1 MAKKIK
7 LDLSQFKASGVYTL
21 EFDASENVILTSQ
34 TIRLVVGFSNK
45 GPFNAPVYI
54 PDVTT
59 AIAIFGDIDKNL
71 ESQGCYFQRSILTC
85 LSTGPVFAL
94 NLLRLN
100 NDVDSPTADK
110 VDYFGFSVAT
120 DEPNGVLTSRLYSS
134 FYNKERFWFADV
146 DYFLATMSV
155 VDQGRIFNLVNL
167 GQQSMSVI
175 VRKSTDAT
183 PPLQGYD
190 IFAIDWYGANNVPS
204 YVHPYDYISDW
215 FIDVIAVSGD
225 WTNYQ
230 ALSEDPEWSAF
241 FTPNGFIKSQINNFL
256 SQQNVNIITQV
267 TGCLIVDF
275 VDLNGNNQF
284 IQTLVNNNTPS
295 TGLFC
300 AVDAEGLEYLCQ
312 NRFKVDLVGNFLIDE
327 LTGDRDLQDPTLNFL
342 SYDQQLIQD
351 YLYTQNS
358 IGITGGGVTGGT
370 AGVDYTQLNV
380 GTLFNL
386 GGPTGPTAG
395 VPASALEP
403 YNPSL
408 TFGGLHY
415 LRTNSGVTGGAVVN
429 VYITN
434 GGSGYTSAPTVSFSG
449 SGTGAAANAV
459 LTGGSVSSI
468 ALTASGSGYTS
479 APSVILSGGGGT
491 GAAASADILTEPSL
505 TSAQKLLLKDFSTPT
520 ASYSPFILGTVSIPA
535 GLSGNVINQF
545 TSGDLVKLKISGV
558 REIAGNL
565 TITFT
570 HPLDTPIYA
579 SQGIQVSPTSFTAGP
594 SGGVYEFYQQFGA
607 SDYLDIVNVASIT
620 GGTASNALTGQIST
634 RLYQNILY
642 QEIEDGDQIWWNA
655 DGTSPYFIDVQTT
668 IDRDQF
674 NVSYV
679 RAFNNVARLSPTD
692 LINYPAFGTV
702 YASDNIGQPVSAGKT
717 DIISNVN
724 SINQFLDVLTKID
737 STSFTFVPVN
747 DPQNPNNNR
756 IISVGD
762 YLVSTDL
769 ELCETVGAN
778 RQSRLTK
785 VTSVAQTTTSGV
797 VRVTCARPIFYYAGS
812 PVQVQKF
819 KSIPQFTRSFDFIYL
834 SGYTMRD
841 AQRPNGT
848 DLRVD
853 EILNVLYD
861 TNLAAT
867 LATKDVISFRY
878 IVDTFSGTI
887 QPNSKYQLSKLAMM
901 RQKALAFINAPS
913 MAQFRASTD
922 PRFTNAPTAVD
933 PFPPLEA
940 QYIAEGGNL
949 SLNPSYT
956 FSLPTQDLGASFAGY
971 FTPYITIR
979 ENNRNTNVPP
989 AAYVSNNFVR
999 KFANGEPYN
1008 IIAGQK
1014 RGTISGG
1021 NIVGVEYDFTDEDRG
1036 WLEPFGLNP
1045 IIKKRGFGVVIF
1057 GNQTAYQT
1065 VNSAFGLL
1073 HVRDLLISLENDVE
1087 EILANYLF
1095 DFNEDSIRLEIK
1107 TLVDTYLD
1115 GVRAGGGI
1123 YAYQVIMDASNNPP
1137 SVIDMNMGII
1147 DVIIEPAR
1155 GIQKFINRITVTRT
1169 GGIASGGFINFV

>member
-1 MAKKIK
+1 M
-7 LDLSQFKASGVYTL
+7 
-21 EFDASENVILTSQ
+21 
-34 TIRLVVGFSNK
+34 VGFSNK

-71 ESQGCYFQRSILTC
+71 ESQGCFFQRSILTC

-120 DEPNGVLTSRLYSS
+120 DQPNGVLTSRLYSS

-190 IFAIDWYGANNVPS
+190 VFAIDWYGANNVPS

-230 ALSEDPEWSAF
+230 VLSEDPEWSAF

-267 TGCLIVDF
+267 TGCLIIDF

-312 NRFKVDLVGNFLIDE
+312 NPFKVDLVGNFLIDE

-342 SYDQQLIQD
+342 SYDQQLVQD

-370 AGVDYTQLNV
+370 AGVAYTSLNV

-403 YNPSL
+403 YNPSV

-415 LRTNSGVTGGAVVN
+415 LRTNSGVTGGSVVN
-429 VYITN
+429 VFVGA
-434 GGSGYTSAPTVSFSG
+434 GGSGYTSAPTVIFNNPVGAS
-449 SGTGAAANAV
+449 GAAAYSV
-459 LTGGSVSSI
+459 ISGGSVTSVV
-468 ALTASGSGYTS
+468 LTSGGSGYTT
-479 APSVILSGGGGT
+479 APTIGLTGGGGT
-491 GAAASADILTEPSL
+491 GAQAYADILTQPSL

-570 HPLDTPIYA
+570 HPLDTPVYA
-579 SQGIQVSPTSFTAGP
+579 SQGIQVSPTSFTATT
-594 SGGVYEFYQQFGA
+594 SGVVSEFYQQFGA

-655 DGTSPYFIDVQTT
+655 AGTSPYFIDVQTT

-692 LINYPAFGTV
+692 LIDYPAFGTV

-785 VTSVAQTTTSGV
+785 VTAVAQTTTSGV
-797 VRVTCARPIFYYAGS
+797 VRVVCARPIFYYAGS

-848 DLRVD
+848 DARVD
-853 EILNVLYD
+853 EILDVLYD

-887 QPNSKYQLSKLAMM
+887 QPDSKFQLSKLAMM

-1065 VNSAFGLL
+1065 VSSAFGLL

-1087 EILANYLF
+1087 EILSNYLF

>member
-1 MAKKIK
+1 M
-7 LDLSQFKASGVYTL
+7 
-21 EFDASENVILTSQ
+21 
-34 TIRLVVGFSNK
+34 
-45 GPFNAPVYI
+45 
-54 PDVTT
+54 
-59 AIAIFGDIDKNL
+59 
-71 ESQGCYFQRSILTC
+71 
-85 LSTGPVFAL
+85 
-94 NLLRLN
+94 
-100 NDVDSPTADK
+100 
-110 VDYFGFSVAT
+110 
-120 DEPNGVLTSRLYSS
+120 
-134 FYNKERFWFADV
+134 
-146 DYFLATMSV
+146 
-155 VDQGRIFNLVNL
+155 
-167 GQQSMSVI
+167 
-175 VRKSTDAT
+175 
-183 PPLQGYD
+183 
-190 IFAIDWYGANNVPS
+190 
-204 YVHPYDYISDW
+204 
-215 FIDVIAVSGD
+215 
-225 WTNYQ
+225 
-230 ALSEDPEWSAF
+230 
-241 FTPNGFIKSQINNFL
+241 
-256 SQQNVNIITQV
+256 
-267 TGCLIVDF
+267 
-275 VDLNGNNQF
+275 
-284 IQTLVNNNTPS
+284 
-295 TGLFC
+295 
-300 AVDAEGLEYLCQ
+300 
-312 NRFKVDLVGNFLIDE
+312 
-327 LTGDRDLQDPTLNFL
+327 
-342 SYDQQLIQD
+342 
-351 YLYTQNS
+351 
-358 IGITGGGVTGGT
+358 
-370 AGVDYTQLNV
+370 
-380 GTLFNL
+380 
-386 GGPTGPTAG
+386 
-395 VPASALEP
+395 
-403 YNPSL
+403 
-408 TFGGLHY
+408 
-415 LRTNSGVTGGAVVN
+415 
-429 VYITN
+429 
-434 GGSGYTSAPTVSFSG
+434 
-449 SGTGAAANAV
+449 
-459 LTGGSVSSI
+459 
-468 ALTASGSGYTS
+468 
-479 APSVILSGGGGT
+479 
-491 GAAASADILTEPSL
+491 
-505 TSAQKLLLKDFSTPT
+505 
-520 ASYSPFILGTVSIPA
+520 
-535 GLSGNVINQF
+535 
-545 TSGDLVKLKISGV
+545 
-558 REIAGNL
+558 
-565 TITFT
+565 
-570 HPLDTPIYA
+570 
-579 SQGIQVSPTSFTAGP
+579 
-594 SGGVYEFYQQFGA
+594 
-607 SDYLDIVNVASIT
+607 
-620 GGTASNALTGQIST
+620 
-634 RLYQNILY
+634 
-642 QEIEDGDQIWWNA
+642 
-655 DGTSPYFIDVQTT
+655 
-668 IDRDQF
+668 
-674 NVSYV
+674 
-679 RAFNNVARLSPTD
+679 
-692 LINYPAFGTV
+692 
-702 YASDNIGQPVSAGKT
+702 
-717 DIISNVN
+717 
-724 SINQFLDVLTKID
+724 
-737 STSFTFVPVN
+737 
-747 DPQNPNNNR
+747 
-756 IISVGD
+756 GD

-778 RQSRLTK
+778 RQSRLTR
-785 VTSVAQTTTSGV
+785 VTAVAQTTTSGV
-797 VRVTCARPIFYYAGS
+797 VRVVCARPIFFYSGS
-812 PVQVQKF
+812 PIQVQKF

-949 SLNPSYT
+949 SLNPAYT

-1087 EILANYLF
+1087 EILLNYLF